1 MTIYINGKFLC
12 QQATGTQIYAM
23 SMLNAMTLKGVK
35 FVLLSPKKAKMPTK
49 CHGLPIGFFNRLN
62 LWEQLSL
69 PWFLL
74 GKRNYL
80 LLNFCNS
87 APLLVSGQ
95 IVTVHDLA
103 FEYKEQAWF
112 GFAFRNWYRF
122 LIPRLVKRAKK
133 VWTVSNYSK
142 NEIVNRYQLPE
153 SKIQVLPNVWPQF
166 NGLGSKEISEK
177 YILLVGAENPR
188 KNAAFAIGQ
197 LERIQALG
205 YKLVLVSAASDNFYS
220 AQTNFDEKIT
230 VFGYLPENR
239 YYSLLKHAS
248 ALLYLSSY
256 EGFGIPILES
266 ISLEVPV
273 ICLELPVY
281 KEIFGELPVYMKS
294 LTAECFE
301 TAISNL
307 SKHNMHS
314 TAIERLRNNYSLENA
329 GQIILNTLKEL
340 Q

>member
-12 QQATGTQIYAM
+12 QQATGTQKYAM

-35 FVLLSPKKAKMPTK
+35 FVVLSPKKANIPTMYL
-49 CHGLPIGFFNRLN
+49 GLQIGFFNRLN

-87 APLLVSGQ
+87 APLLVSSQ
-95 IVTVHDLA
+95 IVTIHDLA
-103 FEYKEQAWF
+103 FEKKEQAWF

-122 LIPRLVKRAKK
+122 LIPRLAKRAKK

-142 NEIVNRYQLPE
+142 NEIANRYQLPI
-153 SKIQVLPNVWPQF
+153 SKIAVLPNVWPQF
-166 NGLGSKEISEK
+166 NGLGSKEIPQK
-177 YILLVGAENPR
+177 YLLLVGAENPR
-188 KNAAFAIGQ
+188 KNAAFAIEQ
-197 LERIQALG
+197 LECIQSQG
-205 YKLVLVSAASDNFYS
+205 YKLVLVSAASNNFHS
-220 AQTNFDEKIT
+220 VKTNLDEKIT
-230 VFGYLPENR
+230 IFNYLPENR

-281 KEIFGELPVYMKS
+281 REIFGELPVYMKN

-301 TAISNL
+301 KTICNL
-307 SKHNMHS
+307 SKLNMDL
-314 TAIERLRNNYSLENA
+314 TAIEMLRNNYSIDRA
-329 GQIILNTLKEL
+329 GQIIVNTLTEL